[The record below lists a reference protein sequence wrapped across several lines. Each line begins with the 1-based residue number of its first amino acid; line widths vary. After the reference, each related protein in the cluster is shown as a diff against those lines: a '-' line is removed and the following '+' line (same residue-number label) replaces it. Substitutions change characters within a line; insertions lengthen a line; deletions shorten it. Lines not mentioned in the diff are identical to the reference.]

1 MLKAMH
7 HGSVTSREL
16 LEHQLERIAQHNPA
30 LNAVIALNAEAARQR
45 ADEADEARRKG
56 EGWGLLH
63 GLPLTIKDSF
73 EVVGMPTTAGSPD
86 LRDHQPVQN
95 ATAVQRLIDAG
106 AIVFGKTNLPL
117 YAGDIQSYNALFGTT
132 NNPWDVT
139 CTPGGSSGG
148 AATAVATGMS
158 PVELGSDIGGSIR
171 IPAHYCG
178 VYGHKPTYGLIPMR
192 GHIPG
197 PPNTTA
203 EPDLVVAGPL
213 ARTAV
218 DLRLMM
224 DVMAGP
230 RELDA
235 VGWQLRLPPPRAE
248 NISKLRVA
256 YWFEDRACPVD
267 EVVLDKL
274 YDTVDALRLAG
285 VNVRPLAPPHLTLTD
300 INGIYMPL
308 MTSIMGA
315 VMPPE
320 EYQMLNRMGQL
331 IKRTPGLLGLPA
343 SAGEYIAAL
352 SASHRDW
359 LVWNEYRDQLRHR
372 IFAYFQEVD
381 ILLMPVSPVTAIPH
395 DQSGLMAL
403 RKILVN
409 EHAYPYLNQMGWIGL
424 PTAVGLPAT
433 SAPVGI
439 GTNGLPVSVQIVGP
453 QYGDYTTLSFAA
465 QLAELIGGFVPP
477 PDY

>member
-1 MLKAMH
+1 MH
-7 HGSVTSREL
+7 HGRVTSREL
-16 LEHQLERIAQHNPA
+16 LEQHLERIAQVNPA
-30 LNAVIALNAEAARQR
+30 LNAVVALNAEAARQR
-45 ADEADEARRKG
+45 ADEADIARQ
-56 EGWGLLH
+56 EGKRWGLLH
-63 GLPLTIKDSF
+63 GLPLTIKDSY
-73 EVVGMPTTAGSPD
+73 EVVGMATTAGSPD
-86 LRDHQPVQN
+86 LKAHYPLQN

-106 AIVFGKTNLPL
+106 AIIFGKTNLPL
-117 YAGDIQSYNALFGTT
+117 YAGDIQTYNELFGTT

-148 AATAVATGMS
+148 AAVVVATGMS

-178 VYGHKPTYGLIPMR
+178 VYGHKPTHGLIPMR

-197 PPNTTA
+197 PAGTTA
-203 EPDLVVAGPL
+203 EPDLVVTGPL

-218 DLRLMM
+218 DLRLMF
-224 DVMAGP
+224 DVMVGP
-230 RELDA
+230 REIDA
-235 VGWQLRLPPPRAE
+235 VGWQLRLPPPRAK
-248 NISKLRVA
+248 NITKLRVA

-285 VNVRPLAPPHLTLTD
+285 ADVRPLAPPHMTLAD
-300 INGIYMPL
+300 INGMYMPL

-315 VMPPE
+315 AMPPKV
-320 EYQMLNRMGQL
+320 YQTLTRTGQL
-331 IKRTPGLLGLPA
+331 IKRMPGLLGLPA
-343 SAGEYIAAL
+343 SAGAYIAAL

-359 LVWNEYRDQLRHR
+359 LVWNEYRDQLRHQMLA
-372 IFAYFQEVD
+372 FFQEVD
-381 ILLMPVSPVTAIPH
+381 VLLMPVSPVTAIPH
-395 DQSGLMAL
+395 DQRSSLVR

-409 EHAYPYLNQMGWIGL
+409 EHKYPYLNQMGWIGL
-424 PTAVGLPAT
+424 ATAVGLPAT

-439 GTNGLPVSVQIVGP
+439 GSNGLPVNIQIVGP

-477 PDY
+477 PIDE